1 MPKVDRRVGTAS
13 TVAKSLLLLGLALFH
28 VHNFLF
34 YDPAWG
40 YDGLPHILLV
50 RLHSAS
56 AEFDP
61 LAIYGGT
68 NPPLYYLLAGKILSA
83 TNSLKAVQ
91 AFSLLLFASNLI
103 VIWIALRRVCR
114 HSPLRWPLLLF
125 FALNPLHLA
134 YAYMIF
140 NYSLAQSIAI
150 TFVSMLLIL
159 AMRDGRPPPKLV
171 APGLGL
177 AAAAGVWTS
186 LTNLALLP
194 IGAAFLF
201 LHPSIPRRTRRLQTL
216 VFLVVGLAAI
226 APYAV
231 LRNVEQGCF
240 LCTAH
245 RPATTRPFY
254 EVYPARYYYWVSLKP
269 FHQPHVPHFWKD
281 GMWPVLYQTYFG
293 DYFNYVV
300 GPRYA
305 LSGQGPALTK
315 VIPHSTDTLRNGEL
329 TLLEYLGLPL
339 AAALVA
345 GLAISVRNSY
355 RYLKTERPELFVDL
369 IVCVSS
375 MAYFIQF
382 LAYIHR
388 YPAYVNIHAGY
399 LFPITA
405 PLWVQVAYRLAPGPG
420 VSLYGRILV
429 AALVLYSTLA
439 AATFFLR

>member
-1 MPKVDRRVGTAS
+1 MPKADRPVGAAS

-28 VHNFLF
+28 VHNSLV

-40 YDGLPHILLV
+40 YDGPGHILLV
-50 RLHSAS
+50 RLHSES
-56 AEFDP
+56 VEFNP

-125 FALNPLHLA
+125 FSLNPLHLA
-134 YAYMIF
+134 YAYMIL

-150 TFVSMLLIL
+150 IFLCLLLIL
-159 AMRDGRPPPKLV
+159 AMRDRLPPPRFV
-171 APGLGL
+171 VPGLGL
-177 AAAAGVWTS
+177 VAAAGVWTS
-186 LTNLALLP
+186 ITNVALLP
-194 IGAAFLF
+194 IGAMFLL
-201 LHPSIPRRTRRLQTL
+201 LHPSASQRTRVLATTA
-216 VFLVVGLAAI
+216 FLAVSFAAVT
-226 APYAV
+226 PYAMV
-231 LRNVEQGCF
+231 RNLEQGCF

-245 RPATTRPFY
+245 RPGTGRAFY

-269 FHQPHVPHFWKD
+269 FHQPHVPYFWKD
-281 GMWPVLYQTYFG
+281 GMWPVLYQTYFS
-293 DYFNYVV
+293 DYFNYLV

-305 LSGQGPALTK
+305 LSGRDPALTK
-315 VIPHSTDTLRNGEL
+315 VGPHSTDTLRNEEF
-329 TLLEYLGLPL
+329 TLLNYLGLPL
-339 AAALVA
+339 AAAMVA

-355 RYLKTERPELFVDL
+355 RYVKTRQPGLFVDL

-375 MAYFIQF
+375 VVYLAQF

-388 YPAYVNIHAGY
+388 YPDYVNIHAGY
-399 LFPITA
+399 LFPMTA
-405 PLWVQVAYRLAPGPG
+405 PLWIQVAYRLAPGPG
-420 VSLYGRILV
+420 VSSYARILV
-429 AALVLYSTLA
+429 VGLTLYSAVA